1 MNGTTPIGV
10 FDSGHGGLT
19 ILSALT
25 QRLPWEHFLYLGDH
39 AAAPYGERSPREIYA
54 RTQAAV
60 ELLFALDCRLV
71 ILACNT
77 ATAVALRRLQQG
89 WLARFHPD
97 RRVLGV
103 LAPMVEALSG
113 RTWTGSRPLRG
124 DLAKSAGARSVA
136 VFATRQTVESGAY
149 PREVAARAP
158 AVRVD
163 QEACPGLAGA
173 IERDLPDADLQQ
185 MIAAAV
191 STLLARHPGEAP
203 DAAVLG
209 CTHFPLVAG
218 HFAAALP
225 PETRL
230 LSQPQVVAAALQ
242 SYLARHPE
250 LTSGPGE
257 TRYLT
262 TGTPG
267 LVSHLATRFLGSPVR
282 FVGVP

>member
-1 MNGTTPIGV
+1 MSRGAPIGV

-25 QRLPWEHFLYLGDH
+25 RRLPWEHFLYLGDH
-39 AAAPYGERSPREIYA
+39 AAAPYGERNPQEIYE

-71 ILACNT
+71 LIACNT
-77 ATAVALRRLQQG
+77 AAAIALRRLQQG
-89 WLARFHPD
+89 WLARHHPD

-113 RTWTGSRPLRG
+113 RSWTGSQPLRG
-124 DLAKSAGARSVA
+124 GMLGAGAESVA
-136 VFATRQTVESGAY
+136 VFATRRTVESAAY
-149 PREVAARAP
+149 PREVAARSP
-158 AVRVD
+158 AVRID

-173 IERDLPDADLQQ
+173 IEQDRPDADLQA
-185 MIAAAV
+185 MIATAV
-191 STLLARHPGEAP
+191 DALLARHAETPPE
-203 DAAVLG
+203 AAVLG

-225 PETRL
+225 PTTRL

-250 LTSGPGE
+250 RSSGPGE
-257 TRYLT
+257 TRFLT
-262 TGTPG
+262 TGSPAV
-267 LVSHLATRFLGSPVR
+267 VSQLATRFLGGPVR
-282 FVGVP
+282 FLEVP

>member
-1 MNGTTPIGV
+1 MNESSPIGV

-39 AAAPYGERSPREIYA
+39 AAAPYGERSPREIYD

-60 ELLFALDCRLV
+60 ELLFALNCRLV
-71 ILACNT
+71 LIACNT
-77 ATAVALRRLQQG
+77 AAAVALRRLQQG
-89 WLARFHPD
+89 WLARHYPD

-113 RTWTGSRPLRG
+113 RSWTGHQPLRSG
-124 DLAKSAGARSVA
+124 MTGAGASSVA
-136 VFATRQTVESGAY
+136 VFATRRTVESDAY

-158 AVRVD
+158 SVTIE
-163 QEACPGLAGA
+163 QEPCPGLAGA
-173 IERDLPDADLQQ
+173 IEQDRPDAELKD
-185 MIAAAV
+185 MIASAV
-191 STLLARHPGEAP
+191 SSLLGRHPERP
-203 DAAVLG
+203 PEAAVLG

-225 PETRL
+225 KTTRL
-230 LSQPQVVAAALQ
+230 LSQPQVVGAALQ

-250 LTSGPGE
+250 RSSGAGE

-262 TGTPG
+262 TGTPA
-267 LVSHLATRFLGSPVR
+267 LVSRLATRFLGGPVR

>member
-1 MNGTTPIGV
+1 MSKGAPIGV

-19 ILSALT
+19 ILSALC

-39 AAAPYGERSPREIYA
+39 AAAPYGERRPREIYD

-71 ILACNT
+71 LIACNT
-77 ATAVALRRLQQG
+77 AAAVALRRLQQG
-89 WLARFHPD
+89 WLARHYPD

-113 RTWTGSRPLRG
+113 RSWTGSQPLRG
-124 DLAKSAGARSVA
+124 GLTGAGAKSVA
-136 VFATRQTVESGAY
+136 VFATRRTVESDAY
-149 PREVAARAP
+149 PREVIARAP
-158 AVRVD
+158 TVRVD
-163 QEACPGLAGA
+163 QEPCPGLAGA
-173 IERDLPDADLQQ
+173 IEQDRPEIELQALITQ
-185 MIAAAV
+185 AV
-191 STLLARHPGEAP
+191 ATLLERHTEAP
-203 DAAVLG
+203 PEAAVLG

-225 PETRL
+225 PTTRL

-250 LTSGPGE
+250 RSSGPGE

-262 TGTPG
+262 TGTPA
-267 LVSHLATRFLGSPVR
+267 LVSRLATRFLGGPVR

>member
-1 MNGTTPIGV
+1 MSKGTPIGV

-25 QRLPWEHFLYLGDH
+25 RRLPWEHFLYLGDH
-39 AAAPYGERSPREIYA
+39 AAAPYGERSPQEIYE

-71 ILACNT
+71 LIACNT
-77 ATAVALRRLQQG
+77 AAAIALRRLQQG
-89 WLARFHPD
+89 WLARHHPD

-113 RTWTGSRPLRG
+113 RSWTGSQPLRG
-124 DLAKSAGARSVA
+124 GMQGASAESVA
-136 VFATRQTVESGAY
+136 VFATRRTVESAAY
-149 PREVAARAP
+149 PREVAARSP
-158 AVRVD
+158 AVRID

-173 IERDLPDADLQQ
+173 IEQDRPDADLQA
-185 MIAAAV
+185 MIASAV
-191 STLLARHPGEAP
+191 DALLARHAETPPE
-203 DAAVLG
+203 AAVLG

-225 PETRL
+225 PTTRL
-230 LSQPQVVAAALQ
+230 LSQPQVVAAALR

-250 LTSGPGE
+250 RSSGPGE

-262 TGTPG
+262 TGRPAV
-267 LVSHLATRFLGSPVR
+267 VSQLATRFLGGPVR
-282 FVGVP
+282 FLEVP

>member
-1 MNGTTPIGV
+1 MSKGTPIGV

-39 AAAPYGERSPREIYA
+39 AAAPYGERSPQEIYE

-71 ILACNT
+71 LIACNT
-77 ATAVALRRLQQG
+77 AAAIALRRLQQG
-89 WLARFHPD
+89 WLARHHPD

-113 RTWTGSRPLRG
+113 RSWTGSQPLRG
-124 DLAKSAGARSVA
+124 GMQGASAESVA
-136 VFATRQTVESGAY
+136 VFATRRTVESAAY
-149 PREVAARAP
+149 PREVAARSP
-158 AVRVD
+158 AVRID

-173 IERDLPDADLQQ
+173 IEQDRPDADLQA
-185 MIAAAV
+185 MIASAV
-191 STLLARHPGEAP
+191 DALLARHAETPPE
-203 DAAVLG
+203 AAVLG

-225 PETRL
+225 PTTRL
-230 LSQPQVVAAALQ
+230 LSQPQVVAAALR

-250 LTSGPGE
+250 RSSGPGE

-262 TGTPG
+262 TGRPAV
-267 LVSHLATRFLGSPVR
+267 VSQLATRFLGGPVR
-282 FVGVP
+282 FLEVP

>member
-1 MNGTTPIGV
+1 MSSAAPIGV

-25 QRLPWEHFLYLGDH
+25 RRLPWEHFLYLGDH
-39 AAAPYGERSPREIYA
+39 AAAPYGERSPQEIYA
-54 RTQAAV
+54 RSQAAV
-60 ELLFALDCRLV
+60 ELLFALNCRLV
-71 ILACNT
+71 VLACNT
-77 ATAVALRRLQQG
+77 ATAVALRPLQQG
-89 WLARFHPD
+89 WLARSYPD

-113 RTWTGSRPLRG
+113 RSWTGSRPLRG
-124 DLAKSAGARSVA
+124 ALARSAGARSVA
-136 VFATRQTVESGAY
+136 VFATRRTVESDAY

-158 AVRVD
+158 QVRID

-173 IERDLPDADLQQ
+173 IERDLPETELAA
-185 MIAAAV
+185 MIESAV
-191 STLLARHPGEAP
+191 SALLARHPEETP

-218 HFAAALP
+218 LFAAALP
-225 PETRL
+225 PATRL
-230 LSQPQVVAAALQ
+230 LSQPQVVAESLQ
-242 SYLARHPE
+242 GYLARHPR
-250 LTSGPGE
+250 LSSGPGE

-262 TGTPG
+262 TGVPT
-267 LVSHLATRFLGSPVR
+267 LVSSLATRFLGSPVR